1 MKPCTGLQAGDP
13 GNFFPAEDWW
23 HTCLD
28 YSYDPAT
35 HVFTAVGEKSDQ
47 MTFVPTALVI
57 TDFIQ
62 PLCKR
67 DEVLTVGDDCA

>member
-13 GNFFPAEDWW
+13 GNFFPAGNWW

-35 HVFTAVGEKSDQ
+35 HVFTAVCEKSDQ
-47 MTFVPTALVI
+47 MTYVPTSLLINNFA
-57 TDFIQ
+57 Q
-62 PLCKR
+62 PLSNC
-67 DEVLTVGDDCA
+67 DGVLTVGDRCA